1 MLKFDVNGDSS
12 CGVVDDPALFA
23 PVKCRI
29 HGCDGQMEDEPDDPE
44 FRRRMRGYSAA
55 QFEQRRRSIL
65 MWGLQHLVPE

>member
-29 HGCDGQMEDEPDDPE
+29 HGVTAMREAALFLIGAGFGCDGQMEDEPDDPE

-55 QFEQRRRSIL
+55 Q
-65 MWGLQHLVPE
+65 